1 MRRLTAIFLL
11 LFALAGTFVPLA
23 MATATAPQHA
33 CCIRKAHHCHDSATT
48 DSEQLN
54 ISSAACCNHDCCRA
68 ARTSRSA
75 NPQSAISSAC
85 VQNGGQFTSALGSN
99 APAAAT
105 FHYRSTRA
113 PPQLTLA

>member
-11 LFALAGTFVPLA
+11 LFALAGTCVPLA
-23 MATATAPQHA
+23 MAAVAAPQHA
-33 CCIRKAHHCHDSATT
+33 CCLRKAHHCHDSATS
-48 DSEQLN
+48 DSEQLI
-54 ISSAACCNHDCCRA
+54 ISGAACCNHDCCRD

-75 NPQSAISSAC
+75 NPQAAISSAF
-85 VQNGGQFTSALGSN
+85 VESISQFRATLGFN

-105 FHYRSTRA
+105 FNYRSTRA